1 MTAGGLHGD
10 SMRDYARIMS
20 KGKYIA
26 RAMVVVMVACI
37 DQIVAKLFALSST
50 DTLLLFIVMMVTVV
64 FINQVDSR

>member
-1 MTAGGLHGD
+1 
-10 SMRDYARIMS
+10 MS

-64 FINQVDSR
+64 FINQADAR